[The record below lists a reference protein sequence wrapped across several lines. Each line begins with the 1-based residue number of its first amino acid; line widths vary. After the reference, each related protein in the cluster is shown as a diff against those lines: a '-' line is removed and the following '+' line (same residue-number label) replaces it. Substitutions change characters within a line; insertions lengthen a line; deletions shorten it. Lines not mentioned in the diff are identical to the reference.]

1 MAKNDKKG
9 KAGAGRA
16 PAVPPV
22 YQPRSSGRPAQAK
35 AAPSSRQKTAA
46 PPVFKAQG
54 SQRTR
59 APRVASGRA
68 AQAKMSRTIQ
78 MAACPQ
84 CGKQMAFDLC
94 FACGYNPNAAGPAGP
109 RGQMDI
115 MPNYPGGNV
124 PVNEITHIGNKRV
137 K

>member
-1 MAKNDKKG
+1 MATNDKKG
-9 KAGAGRA
+9 KAAART
-16 PAVPPV
+16 PAVPPA
-22 YQPRSSGRPAQAK
+22 YQPRRSGPSVQAK
-35 AAPSSRQKTAA
+35 AAPSSSRKTAA
-46 PPVFKAQG
+46 PPVFRAQG
-54 SQRTR
+54 PQRTSSTK
-59 APRVASGRA
+59 AASGRA

-78 MAACPQ
+78 MAPCPQ

-109 RGQMDI
+109 RGQMEI